1 MSAATSGRPP
11 STASPAISRA
21 SRMSWAPCRCR
32 SCGPAGPPPNSGR
45 LRTVPNSR
53 EAVARAGLPK
63 EDLAKEDLA
72 KEDLAKKGAARGCKR
87 PKSREETPKEGSGN
101 AMRYRTATSWPR
113 IAQKASEIDLLF
125 IPISHGWAALG
136 RDRPG
141 GRYCG
146 IL

>member
-1 MSAATSGRPP
+1 M
-11 STASPAISRA
+11 
-21 SRMSWAPCRCR
+21 
-32 SCGPAGPPPNSGR
+32 
-45 LRTVPNSR
+45 PNSR
-53 EAVARAGLPK
+53 EAVARAGLAKEDLAKEDLAKEDLAK

-101 AMRYRTATSWPR
+101 AMRYRTATTWPR

-136 RDRPG
+136 R
-141 GRYCG
+141 GRGEPPYCG
-146 IL
+146 VLPAVSKTKAYPGSIPRGRAGLAAGARHQAKDLR

>member
-1 MSAATSGRPP
+1 
-11 STASPAISRA
+11 
-21 SRMSWAPCRCR
+21 
-32 SCGPAGPPPNSGR
+32 
-45 LRTVPNSR
+45 VPNSR
-53 EAVARAGLPK
+53 EAVARAGLAKEDLAKEDLAKEDLAK

-72 KEDLAKKGAARGCKR
+72 KEDLAKKGAARGCKQ

-101 AMRYRTATSWPR
+101 AMRYRTATTWPR

-146 IL
+146 ILPAISKTKDHTGSMPPGRTGLVVGARHSAIELR